1 MSCYPAQN
9 LFLYRQIRW
18 PGCRSCPHF
27 LASAALK
34 KKLCELG
41 WAVDESL
48 RLLSIV
54 FHKGSSIG
62 RFGSRYFPICHLGKL
77 PFARAP

>member
-1 MSCYPAQN
+1 MN
-9 LFLYRQIRW
+9 LRMVIEIALEERPRALIE
-18 PGCRSCPHF
+18 
-27 LASAALK
+27 ALK

-41 WAVDESL
+41 WAVDKSL

-62 RFGSRYFPICHLGKL
+62 LFGSCYFPICHLGKL
-77 PFARAP
+77 PFARAL